1 MMNEHDFKHEE
12 PVLKI
17 RRISENAVIP
27 TRGSKD
33 AAGYDLYCAASST
46 ISTIEIYPGTT
57 VKIHTG
63 IQMEIPDGYVGLLF
77 ARSGIAV
84 KKGLR
89 PANAVG
95 VIDSDYRGEIIVA
108 LHNDSNTTQY
118 VNLGDR
124 VAQLVIVKYFAPS
137 IKEVIED
144 LSETERGECGFG
156 SSGQ

>member
-1 MMNEHDFKHEE
+1 MNEHDFKHEE

-17 RRISENAVIP
+17 RRISDTAVIP

-33 AAGYDLYCAASST
+33 AAGYDLYCAESST
-46 ISTIEIYPGTT
+46 ISTIEIHPGTT

-77 ARSGIAV
+77 ARSGIAI

-108 LHNDSNTTQY
+108 LHNDSNTTQC

-124 VAQLVIVKYFAPS
+124 VAQLVLVKYFAPS

-144 LSETERGECGFG
+144 LSETERGEGGFG
-156 SSGQ
+156 HTGK

>member
-1 MMNEHDFKHEE
+1 MNEHDFKYEE

-17 RRISENAVIP
+17 KRISDNAVIP

-33 AAGYDLYCAASST
+33 AAGYDLYCVASP
-46 ISTIEIYPGTT
+46 ISTIQILPGDT

-77 ARSGIAV
+77 ARSGIAI

-108 LHNDSNTTQY
+108 LHNDSNTTQC
-118 VNLGDR
+118 VTLGDR
-124 VAQLVIVKYFAPS
+124 VAQLVLVKSFAPS

-144 LSETERGECGFG
+144 LSETERGEGGFG
-156 SSGQ
+156 HTGE

>member
-1 MMNEHDFKHEE
+1 MNEHDFKYEE

-17 RRISENAVIP
+17 KRISDNAVIP

-33 AAGYDLYCAASST
+33 AAGYDLYCVASP
-46 ISTIEIYPGTT
+46 ISTIQILPGDT

-77 ARSGIAV
+77 ARSGIAI

-108 LHNDSNTTQY
+108 LHNDSNTTQC

-124 VAQLVIVKYFAPS
+124 VAQLVLVKYFAPS
-137 IKEVIED
+137 IEEVVED
-144 LSETERGECGFG
+144 LSETERGEGSFG
-156 SSGQ
+156 HTGE

>member
-1 MMNEHDFKHEE
+1 MSE
-12 PVLKI
+12 VLKI
-17 RRISENAVIP
+17 KKISENAVTP

-33 AAGYDLYCAASST
+33 AAGFDLYCAESS
-46 ISTIEIYPGTT
+46 IVEILPGST

-77 ARSGIAV
+77 ARSGIAI

-108 LHNDSNTTQY
+108 LHSDSNTAQY
-118 VNLGDR
+118 VNPGDR

-137 IKEVIED
+137 LKEVTED
-144 LSETERGECGFG
+144 LSETERGEGGFG
-156 SSGQ
+156 SSGV

>member
-1 MMNEHDFKHEE
+1 MSE
-12 PVLKI
+12 VLKI
-17 RRISENAVIP
+17 KKISENAVTP

-33 AAGYDLYCAASST
+33 AAGFDLYCSESS
-46 ISTIEIYPGTT
+46 IVEILPGST

-77 ARSGIAV
+77 ARSGIAI

-108 LHNDSNTTQY
+108 LHNDSNTAQY
-118 VNLGDR
+118 VNPGDR

-137 IKEVIED
+137 LKEVIED
-144 LSETERGECGFG
+144 LSETERGEGGFG
-156 SSGQ
+156 SSGV

>member
-1 MMNEHDFKHEE
+1 MSE
-12 PVLKI
+12 VLKI
-17 RRISENAVIP
+17 KKISENAVTP

-33 AAGYDLYCAASST
+33 AAGFDLYCAESS
-46 ISTIEIYPGTT
+46 IVEILPGST

-77 ARSGIAV
+77 ARSGIAI

-108 LHNDSNTTQY
+108 LHNDSNTAQY
-118 VNLGDR
+118 VNPGDR
-124 VAQLVIVKYFAPS
+124 VAQIVIVKYFAPS

-144 LSETERGECGFG
+144 LSETERGEGGFG
-156 SSGQ
+156 SSGV

>member
-1 MMNEHDFKHEE
+1 MSE
-12 PVLKI
+12 VLKI
-17 RRISENAVIP
+17 KKISENAVTP

-33 AAGYDLYCAASST
+33 AAGFDLYCAESS
-46 ISTIEIYPGTT
+46 IVEILPGST

-77 ARSGIAV
+77 ARSGIAI

-108 LHNDSNTTQY
+108 LHNDSNTAQY
-118 VNLGDR
+118 VNPGDR

-144 LSETERGECGFG
+144 LSETERGEGGFG
-156 SSGQ
+156 SSGV

>member
-1 MMNEHDFKHEE
+1 MSE
-12 PVLKI
+12 VLKI
-17 RRISENAVIP
+17 KKISENAVTP

-33 AAGYDLYCAASST
+33 AAGFDLYCSESS
-46 ISTIEIYPGTT
+46 IVEILPGST

-77 ARSGIAV
+77 ARSGIAI

-108 LHNDSNTTQY
+108 LHNDSNTAQY
-118 VNLGDR
+118 VSPGDR

-144 LSETERGECGFG
+144 LSKTERGEGGFG
-156 SSGQ
+156 SSGV

>member
-1 MMNEHDFKHEE
+1 MSE
-12 PVLKI
+12 VLKI
-17 RRISENAVIP
+17 KKISENAVTP

-33 AAGYDLYCAASST
+33 AAGFDLYCAESS
-46 ISTIEIYPGTT
+46 IVEILPGST

-77 ARSGIAV
+77 ARSGIAI

-108 LHNDSNTTQY
+108 LHNDSNTAQY
-118 VNLGDR
+118 VNPGDR

-137 IKEVIED
+137 LKEVIED
-144 LSETERGECGFG
+144 LSETERGEGGFG
-156 SSGQ
+156 SSGV

>member
-1 MMNEHDFKHEE
+1 MSE
-12 PVLKI
+12 VLKI
-17 RRISENAVIP
+17 KKISENAVIP

-33 AAGYDLYCAASST
+33 AAGFDLYCAESSFV
-46 ISTIEIYPGTT
+46 EIFPGST

-77 ARSGIAV
+77 ARSGIAI

-108 LHNDSNTTQY
+108 LHNDSNTAQY
-118 VNLGDR
+118 VNPGDR
-124 VAQLVIVKYFAPS
+124 VAQIVIVKYFAPS

-144 LSETERGECGFG
+144 LSETERGEGGFG
-156 SSGQ
+156 SSGV

>member
-1 MMNEHDFKHEE
+1 MSE
-12 PVLKI
+12 VLKI
-17 RRISENAVIP
+17 KKISENAVTP

-33 AAGYDLYCAASST
+33 AAGFDLYCAESS
-46 ISTIEIYPGTT
+46 IVEILPGST

-77 ARSGIAV
+77 ARSGIAI

-108 LHNDSNTTQY
+108 LHNDSSTAQY
-118 VNLGDR
+118 VNPGDR

-137 IKEVIED
+137 LKEVTED
-144 LSETERGECGFG
+144 LSETERGEGGFG
-156 SSGQ
+156 SSGV

>member
-1 MMNEHDFKHEE
+1 MSE
-12 PVLKI
+12 VLKI
-17 RRISENAVIP
+17 KKINENAVVP

-33 AAGYDLYCAASST
+33 AAGFDLYCAESS
-46 ISTIEIYPGTT
+46 IVEILPGST

-77 ARSGIAV
+77 ARSGIAI

-108 LHNDSNTTQY
+108 LHNDSNTAQY
-118 VNLGDR
+118 VNPGDR

-144 LSETERGECGFG
+144 LSETERGEGGFG
-156 SSGQ
+156 SSGV